1 MISSVIV
8 IVVVAVTGRVLYYIY
23 IIAVTGVD
31 GHCMTSDDLL
41 ERPLQVRYDQKMAKY
56 GQAAER
62 NDLRFIP
69 AVFSHTGQIHEAFKV
84 FVKEQIR
91 LKFEAFEGDVKGEI
105 LHELVGKVHISGYC

>member
-31 GHCMTSDDLL
+31 GHSMTSDDLL

-56 GQAAER
+56 GRIADENSLQ
-62 NDLRFIP
+62 FVP
-69 AVFSHTGQIHEAFKV
+69 FVFSHTGQIHTGFKCL
-84 FVKEQIR
+84 I
-91 LKFEAFEGDVKGEI
+91 
-105 LHELVGKVHISGYC
+105 